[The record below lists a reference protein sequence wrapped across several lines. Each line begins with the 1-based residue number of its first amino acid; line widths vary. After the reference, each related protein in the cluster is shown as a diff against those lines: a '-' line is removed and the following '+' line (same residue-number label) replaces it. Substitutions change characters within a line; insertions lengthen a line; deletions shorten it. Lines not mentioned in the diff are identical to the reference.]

1 MTDASIRPFTYD
13 VAFSFA
19 GENRAYVKKIADDLS
34 ARGVSVFY
42 DKSAEAKLWGADLPE
57 ALTDIFHSQARCV
70 VAFISADYIKKIW
83 PMLELRAALARAMIE
98 HEAYLLPVRLD
109 DAELPPGLRW
119 TVGTVDARTAS
130 QEKVVDLILQKLAM
144 IPGRVAPEAI
154 RIELLQQTPEE
165 PLSNVSGGRL
175 RTVLLG
181 NDDLFLVMDLGG
193 TKAYVSLMTSSG
205 ERLYDHR
212 FSTESHDDAGRL
224 LDFVKSSLRTAVD
237 RVHEKSDLRFSEVTA
252 RIRAM
257 GIAFPGPTDSEA
269 GVVLDASNFH
279 IKDFPQAERLRM
291 STFEVE
297 IPTYIDNDVNLGVL
311 GESWR
316 GAARGYSN
324 VVGIMIG
331 TGIGGGIIIDGQIY
345 RGRNKTAGEIGHMV
359 VDLDSDQQCGCL
371 QYGCFEALASRKAM
385 ARDLYK
391 LKKAQNADPVI
402 WNENNLGSNEI
413 AYYYRKGD
421 ADAVAVVSRAA
432 EICGK
437 AVFSIL
443 NLFNPEIIVF
453 NGGFVQQVGK
463 MFLAPVLAEVNKC
476 MNAVY
481 SMAENRIPIELGT
494 LPNPV
499 LMGACKMAID
509 GSASR
514 KEYTKKEILDLVVE
528 GLGGKEVELLRSLAR
543 GDMPPPT
550 TTRPGSTLHHDRV
563 RPLRDRGLVR
573 TDTGRGLSKSES
585 VQITKLGKVVVEHLT
600 MWPADQSP

>member
-1 MTDASIRPFTYD
+1 MTKASIRPFTYD
-13 VAFSFA
+13 VAFSYA
-19 GENRAYVKKIADDLS
+19 GEDRAYVEKIVHDLK

-42 DKSAEAKLWGADLPE
+42 DKSAEAELWGVDLRE
-57 ALTDIFHSQARCV
+57 VLTDIFHSRARCV
-70 VAFISADYIKKIW
+70 VAFISADYIQKIW
-83 PMLELRAALARAMIE
+83 PMLEFDAASARAMIE
-98 HEAYLLPVRLD
+98 HEAYLLPIRLD
-109 DAELPPGLRW
+109 AAELPPGLR
-119 TVGTVDARTAS
+119 TIGTLDARTAS
-130 QEKVVDLILQKLAM
+130 QEKVVDLIRQKLAM
-144 IPGRVAPEAI
+144 IPGRVAAEPI
-154 RIELLQQTPEE
+154 RIDLLEQTPEE
-165 PLSNVSGGRL
+165 PSSNVAEGPL
-175 RTVLLG
+175 RTVLRG
-181 NDDLFLVMDLGG
+181 SEDLFLVMDLGG

-205 ERLYDHR
+205 ERLYDQR
-212 FSTESHDDAGRL
+212 FTTESHDDAERL

-237 RVHEKSDLRFSEVTA
+237 RVHEKSGLKISEVTA

-269 GVVLDASNFH
+269 GIVLDASNFH
-279 IKDFPQAERLRM
+279 IKNFPLAERLRR

-331 TGIGGGIIIDGQIY
+331 TGIGGGIIIDEQIY

-371 QYGCFEALASRKAM
+371 QYGCFEALASRKSM
-385 ARDLYK
+385 ARDLYSR
-391 LKKAQNADPVI
+391 KKAQDADDMI

-413 AYYYRKGD
+413 AYYYGKGD

-443 NLFNPEIIVF
+443 NLFNPDIIVF
-453 NGGFVQQVGK
+453 NGGFVQQLGK
-463 MFLAPVLAEVNKC
+463 VFLAPVLAEVSKC

-528 GLGGKEVELLRSLAR
+528 GLGDKELELLRSLAR
-543 GDMPPPT
+543 HDRPVPT
-550 TTRPGSTLHHDRV
+550 TTMPGSTLHHDRV

-573 TDTGRGLSKSES
+573 TDAGRGLSKSES